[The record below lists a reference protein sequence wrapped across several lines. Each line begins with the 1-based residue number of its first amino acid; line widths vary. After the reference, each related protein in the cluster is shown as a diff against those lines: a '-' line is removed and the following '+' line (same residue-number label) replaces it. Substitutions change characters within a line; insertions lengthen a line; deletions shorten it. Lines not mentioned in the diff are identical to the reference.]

1 MPVNLVFISYLP
13 GQTLVRYAHS
23 RFARVNMKIHT
34 KFTGIEKGK
43 VIIIKERFHFLPKR
57 FLSDSSLVKP
67 TILVNCATVV
77 LAPPIAKNM
86 KLFTRTVGSSGK
98 KIYQHLF

>member
-43 VIIIKERFHFLPKR
+43 VIIMIEVE
-57 FLSDSSLVKP
+57 LSNYVYLVKWL
-67 TILVNCATVV
+67 TQTLNI
-77 LAPPIAKNM
+77 
-86 KLFTRTVGSSGK
+86 
-98 KIYQHLF
+98 